1 MGMNSHKLAALER
14 VARLRS
20 DMELRK
26 FAAFRAH
33 ISALNMRID
42 TLRAALATGLAE
54 DVSTDLTQMR
64 TAAMRAGC
72 DIRQLMDAQHE
83 LASLSDRF
91 ERSRNAAAREFGRAR
106 VVGQLRERALRDER
120 AVRLPKW

>member
-1 MGMNSHKLAALER
+1 MNSIKLAALER
-14 VARLRS
+14 VAQLKS

-33 ISALNMRID
+33 ISALNIRID
-42 TLRAALATGLAE
+42 ILRAALAAGLAE
-54 DVSTDLTQMR
+54 DASADLTQTR
-64 TAAMRAGC
+64 AAATRAGC
-72 DIRQLMDAQHE
+72 DIRHLMDAQHE

-91 ERSRNAAAREFGRAR
+91 ERARLVAAREFGRAK

-120 AVRLPKW
+120 AARLPKW